1 MVISTSLEDGV
12 LFSKIEDK
20 DFSLKLDVSNKDKS
34 DAEQVQVVLDKIIF
48 ENKVHS
54 IEPVNLTLIQSDS
67 HYNCDLLFFI
77 KDEQSTLKENIS
89 SYIIQLNEL
98 KKSGHYK
105 IELVVGAKN
114 IKTTFWEIDFN
125 FNPDSTDKGKIISD
139 VICKKKG
146 LFSYI
151 KHKIKNIVD
160 CFFIISVSVIF
171 FSAILKTIKNME
183 ELEFFIASFGYF
195 IACFSVRTA
204 ILNLFDNNEDKI

>member
-105 IELVVGAKN
+105 IELAVGAKN

-139 VICKKKG
+139 VICKKK
-146 LFSYI
+146 
-151 KHKIKNIVD
+151 
-160 CFFIISVSVIF
+160 VS
-171 FSAILKTIKNME
+171 
-183 ELEFFIASFGYF
+183 
-195 IACFSVRTA
+195 
-204 ILNLFDNNEDKI
+204 